1 MMAALR
7 LVKGRQEMAKS
18 ALPAHADRFMRG
30 AHLILQMVQQTALHQ
45 FTSPPPENLVVVGT
59 LVSAGEVDNHF
70 ASVAAGWEYLK
81 LTSDLLNGL
90 RGRYKTRFCKNS
102 SANCINLFRQRCYDA
117 LGTVEDNFPSM
128 GVKKQCCW

>member
-1 MMAALR
+1 
-7 LVKGRQEMAKS
+7 MAKS
-18 ALPAHADRFMRG
+18 ASPAHADRFMRG

-59 LVSAGEVDNHF
+59 LVLAGEIDNHF
-70 ASVAAGWEYLK
+70 A
-81 LTSDLLNGL
+81 
-90 RGRYKTRFCKNS
+90 
-102 SANCINLFRQRCYDA
+102 QRCYDA